1 MTTKPALQRELEGIC
16 HKKKDN
22 KKPQGQIS
30 NIRAG
35 RSTREKYQY
44 DKTNIFQKQLN
55 INRLNS
61 HPPPIKQKTQ
71 TNRLY

>member
-1 MTTKPALQRELEGIC
+1 MTTKPALQREREGIC
-16 HKKKDN
+16 HRKKGN

-44 DKTNIFQKQLN
+44 DKTSIFQKQLN

-61 HPPPIKQKTQ
+61 HLPPQKKTKN
-71 TNRLY
+71 TD